1 MSYTVV
7 GDSLIQNYE
16 YQNIICY
23 PGTTLERFV
32 TQLTIFVDTPHTNL
46 PISKRH

>member
-16 YQNIICY
+16 HENVICY
-23 PGTTLERFV
+23 PGTTLERF
-32 TQLTIFVDTPHTNL
+32 LTHLTKMVVIHY
-46 PISKRH
+46 